1 MEKDFENW
9 CKRKQ
14 ITHEK
19 NTNRFYR
26 QCEVWWCVFGANVGF
41 EMDGKGEKFLRP
53 VLIIKVL
60 IIKGFSREVCL
71 CVPLTRK
78 TKESIFLHKVTL
90 LDGIQRKAVLSQI
103 RVIDTKRLVERI
115 GSIRESELLH
125 IKQVLTQI
133 IA

>member
-1 MEKDFENW
+1 MQKDFENW

-14 ITHEK
+14 ITHEE
-19 NTNRFYR
+19 NANRFYR
-26 QCEVWWCVFGANVGF
+26 RCEVWWCLFGANVGF

-53 VLIIKVL
+53 VLIIK
-60 IIKGFSREVCL
+60 GFSREVCL

-78 TKESIFLHKVTL
+78 IKENIFLHKVTL
-90 LDGIQRKAVLSQI
+90 PDGIQRKAVLSQI

-115 GSIRESELLH
+115 GSITESELLH